1 MALRALKTEEEI
13 AGIPLDQPILVE
25 LPGGLAEE
33 PESSEDKAA
42 VAKTKPK
49 PDIDPDAKRLQEQ
62 LEAAQAAQ
70 ASERARADK
79 AEREAAE
86 RAREADTERKKRA
99 ALEGDVI
106 NGGLAAAQSERDS
119 AKAALQAAGEAGDW
133 KAIADAQSRIGRA
146 EAKILSF
153 ESGAAEIAERTEI
166 EKREPPRQQPVDPMA
181 ALEARSDLYAS
192 EKTWLKDHPDAWG
205 ARNNELGVGYQRAM
219 QKGLVRGTDA
229 YFDYLNEFM
238 GYGKSRT
245 EEDRSTSVQ
254 APPSRNERDSSG
266 RPSSSRVTLSPEE
279 RDIAKSLGISEIDY
293 AKNKV
298 RFEEAR
304 RNDPEKYSARG

>member
-25 LPGGLAEE
+25 LPGGLTEE
-33 PESSEDKAA
+33 TPDPKETKAKPE
-42 VAKTKPK
+42 
-49 PDIDPDAKRLQEQ
+49 IDPDAKSLQKQ

-70 ASERARADK
+70 ASERARAEK
-79 AEREAAE
+79 AEREASA
-86 RAREADTERKKRA
+86 RAQEADTERKKRA

-106 NGGLAAAQSERDS
+106 NGGLSAAQSERDA
-119 AKAALQAAGEAGDW
+119 AKVALQAAGEAGDW

-166 EKREPPRQQPVDPMA
+166 EKRTVVHQPVDPMV
-181 ALEARSDLYAS
+181 ALESRSDLYAS

-238 GYGKSRT
+238 GYKSKT

-266 RPSSSRVTLSPEE
+266 RPSNSRVTLSPEE
-279 RDIAKSLGISEIDY
+279 RDTAKSLGISEIDY
-293 AKNKV
+293 AKQKV

-304 RNDPEKYSARG
+304 RADPDKYR